1 VPENHWR
8 LQVTRRGLVPL
19 SALLPEAAGAADDL
33 DDWLDRED
41 IPDGVPYLISPD
53 LEYDIDLNRYFLRPA
68 LAGASRN
75 TQMAAARDV
84 RRILDFLWCAR
95 GGLGWREAAEADH
108 DAYWYWRR
116 QDPAGPRVAAS
127 TWNRELS
134 MLNGCYA
141 WAARRGMVTESPRAQ
156 RPRRPSPAATSQ
168 GHAGAGELTAAA
180 QVRDTRRDLVEWLLR
195 SLSFPGK

>member
-1 VPENHWR
+1 M
-8 LQVTRRGLVPL
+8 PL

-84 RRILDFLWCAR
+84 RRFLDFLWCAC
-95 GGLGWREAAEADH
+95 GGLCRRTGLRAEPGTGNRAEV
-108 DAYWYWRR
+108 
-116 QDPAGPRVAAS
+116 PACRLV
-127 TWNRELS
+127 TQ
-134 MLNGCYA
+134 CYS
-141 WAARRGMVTESPRAQ
+141 WEPVP
-156 RPRRPSPAATSQ
+156 
-168 GHAGAGELTAAA
+168 
-180 QVRDTRRDLVEWLLR
+180 
-195 SLSFPGK
+195 